1 MLTSVGGNDLVDW
14 DDNGNLV
21 CDGVSSFEYNYDNKM
36 YGASCIAE
44 PNIFVAVG
52 YDCENNRVSRISGD
66 ANGNFTSRKY
76 ILDYS
81 GGLPK
86 VLVELEPDGGGWS
99 VVARNYHYG
108 DRLISSVDGSGS
120 SRFYVHDRN
129 GNVRNVINSSGS
141 VLNSYSYTPYGEDIA
156 AQCAET
162 VENRWKY
169 TGQYE
174 DREIGQYYLR
184 ARQYSPYLAR
194 FNGYDPVYGDYT
206 EPFTLHQYLYCANDP
221 INFFDPTGEKYWSVD
236 ETQQLVDECVE
247 FVDNEGF
254 PDGAL
259 EAFAW
264 RGYKYDMKYTY
275 GGDTFEIEKGVIVN
289 ASEMGNYL
297 TSYTTYYLYG
307 PIGGVCTRLGGEWYS
322 RREYG
327 EPDDLGS
334 RYFISAALLKA
345 QADRGGARGVF
356 EKLDFINA
364 KMTLLEGYVERYGY
378 GTIYDQISGNS
389 LADKDQELSN
399 FSSFWNSGRLY

>member
-44 PNIFVAVG
+44 PNIFVVVG

-86 VLVELEPDGGGWS
+86 VLVELEPDGSGWS
-99 VVARNYHYG
+99 VAARNYHYG

-194 FNGYDPVYGDYT
+194 FNGYDPVYGDYS
-206 EPFTLHQYLYCANDP
+206 EPFTLHQYLYCLNDP
-221 INFFDPTGEKYWSVD
+221 VNRTDWSGEAPVNSTETTVATGTGTTLASNSNGAIEFGNKIIERLNMSLLQYYTKVEQVYRTTAQRLGKSAEKALEDAFSYLKDFKSQAEVMINGRTRILDILCNNNIIESKNVAKLDYVSSQLKDYLAYAKENGYHLNIIVRQSTQVATSVEKW
-236 ETQQLVDECVE
+236 LA
-247 FVDNEGF
+247 DNE
-254 PDGAL
+254 A
-259 EAFAW
+259 
-264 RGYKYDMKYTY
+264 
-275 GGDTFEIEKGVIVN
+275 
-289 ASEMGNYL
+289 
-297 TSYTTYYLYG
+297 
-307 PIGGVCTRLGGEWYS
+307 
-322 RREYG
+322 
-327 EPDDLGS
+327 
-334 RYFISAALLKA
+334 
-345 QADRGGARGVF
+345 
-356 EKLDFINA
+356 
-364 KMTLLEGYVERYGY
+364 YVSIIRVWF
-378 GTIYDQISGNS
+378 DQ
-389 LADKDQELSN
+389 
-399 FSSFWNSGRLY
+399 